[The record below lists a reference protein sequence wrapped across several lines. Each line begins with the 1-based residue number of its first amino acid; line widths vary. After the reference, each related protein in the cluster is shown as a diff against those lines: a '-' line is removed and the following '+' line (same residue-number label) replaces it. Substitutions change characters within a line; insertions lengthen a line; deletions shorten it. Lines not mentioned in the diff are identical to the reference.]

1 MVWGTKVT
9 PIEEKDHND
18 IDCIGFR
25 FEQGKLLIHKEP
37 NPAEKFSR
45 ALYKEI
51 KREYEKT
58 L

>member
-1 MVWGTKVT
+1 MAHELG
-9 PIEEKDHND
+9 PIEEKDHNG

-51 KREYEKT
+51 KREYEKI